1 MRVMTLAVPLLVAG
15 CISTPPA
22 KSAGEEII
30 YRMENTSVLEVFN
43 LTRLWVASM
52 GVNYL
57 DRRDGRYGEL
67 GGSFEFCSDA
77 EYFCLIGGIAAAIP
91 KKFDGQ
97 TTWQFNGISCKSDTP
112 LAEGK
117 AALIDCSRGNWS
129 NRLNYSQSHGI
140 TSYSSA
146 AEPGEQYSLIAPP
159 GLLQAFQDLAGSTS

>member
-112 LAEGK
+112 LAEGL
-117 AALIDCSRGNWS
+117 ARERA
-129 NRLNYSQSHGI
+129 GI
-140 TSYSSA
+140 AKLFETA
-146 AEPGEQYSLIAPP
+146 DAREGLGAFAEKRKPEFTGA
-159 GLLQAFQDLAGSTS
+159 